1 MNFHCCQ
8 GFTTSS
14 SLILIHLSCCN
25 LLQPVISVMLSHLFF
40 FYQQKTN
47 IIDEGKIPRSTQEV
61 DKRNY
66 PKRNKTK
73 KPKTTENYVLPNQV
87 RKSTT
92 ELVLSSMNPLA
103 QAHKLVTKLAL
114 IFWSLVPSFSK
125 LNLFLTRH
133 RVQKRHRGAASQIL
147 LRFLPTAAPCQAKRV
162 CSTDCEKTQLIPK
175 IDSKRFHN
183 I

>member
-1 MNFHCCQ
+1 MKGKFPGVHRKWTK
-8 GFTTSS
+8 GTT
-14 SLILIHLSCCN
+14 
-25 LLQPVISVMLSHLFF
+25 
-40 FYQQKTN
+40 QKET
-47 IIDEGKIPRSTQEV
+47 K
-61 DKRNY
+61 
-66 PKRNKTK
+66 PKNQ
-73 KPKTTENYVLPNQV
+73 KTTENYVLPNQV
-87 RKSTT
+87 RNSTT

-103 QAHKLVTKLAL
+103 HAHKLVTKLAL